1 MTLMTTTD
9 IAPDTMSAAEMV
21 ALTKRHSIFSW
32 SAQASVNPIPMVRGE
47 GIYFWDADGKRYID
61 MNSQLMCVNIGH
73 GDRRVIDAIK
83 RQADELVYAGPG
95 MATAVRARLGKMLAE
110 RTPGDLNRFF
120 FTLGGAEANENAI
133 RIARMVTGRQK
144 IMVRYRSY
152 HGATAGAI
160 SLTGDPRRWANEPGV
175 PGVVRFFD
183 PYKYRSHLYRD
194 GDSDAAFVERC
205 LDEVEET
212 IMYEGGHT
220 IAAMFV
226 ETVTGTNGLIVPPD
240 GYLQGLRE
248 ICSRHGILLVC
259 DEVMCGLGRTGRWFA
274 CDHWNVVPDMI
285 TMAKGLTS
293 AYLPLGAVA
302 VSDQIAAY
310 FDRNVFYGGLTYNAH
325 PMSLAASEACLQV
338 MIDDDTMNHVQ
349 RVGRTMSDL
358 HAQMKEKH
366 PSVGDV
372 RSIGLFGVLELV
384 RNRTTKEPMAP
395 FNGSSPEMQRLASTL
410 RENGMYAFVNWNNL
424 FTNPPLCIT
433 EEQLHESF
441 AIIDRALEITDAAVT
456 G

>member
-1 MTLMTTTD
+1 MT
-9 IAPDTMSAAEMV
+9 IADTVDTMTAEEIV
-21 ALTKRHSIFSW
+21 SLTKRHTIFSW

-47 GIYFWDADGKRYID
+47 GIYFWDANGKRYID

-73 GDRRVIDAIK
+73 GNKRVIEAIK
-83 RQADELVYAGPG
+83 SQAEELAYAGPG

-110 RTPGDLNRFF
+110 LTPGDLNRFF

-183 PYKYRSHLYRD
+183 PYKYRSHLYRE
-194 GDSDAAFVERC
+194 GDSDEQFTRRC
-205 LDEVEET
+205 LDEIEET

-220 IAAMFV
+220 IAAIFI
-226 ETVTGTNGLIVPPD
+226 ETVTGTNGLIVPPP
-240 GYLQGLRE
+240 GYIQGLRE
-248 ICSRHGILLVC
+248 ICDRHGILLVC

-274 CDHWNVVPDMI
+274 VDHWNVVPDMI

-302 VSDQIAAY
+302 VSDRIAGY
-310 FDRNVFYGGLTYNAH
+310 FDKNVFYGGLTYNAH
-325 PMSLAASEACLQV
+325 PMSLAAAEACIQV
-338 MIDDDTMNHVQ
+338 MKDDGTMEHTQ
-349 RVGRTMSDL
+349 RMGRVMASL
-358 HAQMKEKH
+358 HEEMKAKH

-384 RNRTTKEPMAP
+384 RNRETKEPLAP
-395 FNGSSPEMQRLASTL
+395 FNGTSPEMQRLGAFL
-410 RENGMYAFVNWNNL
+410 KEQGMYAFINWNNL

-433 EEQLHESF
+433 EEQLKESF
-441 AIIDRALEITDAAVT
+441 AIIDRGLEITDAAVR
-456 G
+456 

>member
-1 MTLMTTTD
+1 MTVIDATEAMT
-9 IAPDTMSAAEMV
+9 AAEIID
-21 ALTKRHSIFSW
+21 LSKRHSIFSW
-32 SAQASVNPIPMVRGE
+32 SAQASLNPIAMVRGE

-95 MATAVRARLGKMLAE
+95 MATAVRARVGKMLAE
-110 RTPGDLNRFF
+110 LTPGDLNRFF

-133 RIARMVTGRQK
+133 RIARMVSGRQK
-144 IMVRYRSY
+144 IMVRYRAY

-160 SLTGDPRRWANEPGV
+160 TLTGDPRRWANEPGI

-183 PYKYRSHLYRD
+183 PYKYRSHSWRD
-194 GDSDAAFVERC
+194 GDSDEAFTQRC
-205 LDEVEET
+205 LEE
-212 IMYEGGHT
+212 IEEIVMYEGGHT
-220 IAAMFV
+220 IAAIFV

-240 GYLQGLRE
+240 GYMQGLRA
-248 ICSRHGILLVC
+248 ICDKHGIMLVC

-274 CDHWNVVPDMI
+274 ADHWGVVPDMI

-302 VSDQIAAY
+302 MSDRIASH

-325 PMSLAASEACLQV
+325 PMSLAAAEACLQA
-338 MIDDDTMNHVQ
+338 MIEDDTMNHVQ
-349 RVGRTMSDL
+349 RMGTVMKEL
-358 HAQMKEKH
+358 HDEMKEKH

-384 RNRTTKEPMAP
+384 RNRATKEPMAP
-395 FNGSSPEMQRLASTL
+395 YNGTSPEMQRLGAFL
-410 RENGMYAFVNWNNL
+410 REQGMYAFLNWNNV

-433 EEQLHESF
+433 EEQLREAF
-441 AIIDRALEITDAAVT
+441 EILDRGLEITDAAV
-456 G
+456 

>member
-1 MTLMTTTD
+1 MTITELSETMT
-9 IAPDTMSAAEMV
+9 AAEMV
-21 ALTKRHSIFSW
+21 SLTKRHSIFSW

-73 GDRRVIDAIK
+73 GDKRVIEAIK

-95 MATAVRARLGKMLAE
+95 MATAVRARVGKMLADL
-110 RTPGDLNRFF
+110 TPGDLNRFF

-144 IMVRYRSY
+144 IMARYRGY

-160 SLTGDPRRWANEPGV
+160 SLTGDPRRWANEPGI

-183 PYKYRSHLYRD
+183 PYKYRSHLYRE
-194 GDSDAAFVERC
+194 GDSDTEFTGRC
-205 LDEVEET
+205 LDEVEE
-212 IMYEGGHT
+212 IVMYEGGHT

-248 ICSRHGILLVC
+248 ICDRHGILLVC

-274 CDHWNVVPDMI
+274 ADHWNVTPDMI

-302 VSDQIAAY
+302 MSDRIASH
-310 FDRNVFYGGLTYNAH
+310 FDKNVYYGGLTYNAH
-325 PMSLAASEACLQV
+325 PMSLAAAEACLQV
-338 MIDDDTMNHVQ
+338 MKDDDTMNHVQ
-349 RVGRTMSDL
+349 RMGKVMSAL
-358 HAQMKEKH
+358 HAEMKEKH

-384 RNRTTKEPMAP
+384 RDRTTKEPLAP
-395 FNGSSPEMQRLASTL
+395 FNATSPEMQRLGAYL
-410 RENGMYAFVNWNNL
+410 REHGMYAFLNWNNL

-433 EEQLHESF
+433 EEQLKESF
-441 AIIDRALEITDAAVT
+441 AIIDRALEITDAAVA

>member
-1 MTLMTTTD
+1 MTTTD
-9 IAPDTMSAAEMV
+9 IAPETMSAAEMV
-21 ALTKRHSIFSW
+21 SLTKRHSIFSW

-47 GIYFWDADGKRYID
+47 GIYFWDADGRRYID

-183 PYKYRSHLYRD
+183 PYKYRSHLYRE
-194 GDSDAAFVERC
+194 GDSDAAFVQRC

-259 DEVMCGLGRTGRWFA
+259 DEVMCGLGRTGHWFA
-274 CDHWNVVPDMI
+274 CDRWNVVPDMI

-325 PMSLAASEACLQV
+325 PMSLAAAEACLQV

-349 RVGRTMSDL
+349 RMGSVLSGL

-384 RNRTTKEPMAP
+384 RNRATKEPMAP
-395 FNGSSPEMQRLASTL
+395 FNGSSPEMQRLGGYL

-433 EEQLHESF
+433 EEQLQESF
-441 AIIDRALEITDAAVT
+441 SIIDRALEITDAVVVA
-456 G
+456 

>member
-1 MTLMTTTD
+1 MT
-9 IAPDTMSAAEMV
+9 IADTVDTMTAEEIV
-21 ALTKRHSIFSW
+21 SLTKRHTIFSW
-32 SAQASVNPIPMVRGE
+32 SAQGSVNPIPMVRGE
-47 GIYFWDADGKRYID
+47 GIYFWDANGKRYID

-73 GDRRVIDAIK
+73 GNKRVIEAIK
-83 RQADELVYAGPG
+83 SQAEELAYAGPG

-110 RTPGDLNRFF
+110 LTPGDLNRFF

-183 PYKYRSHLYRD
+183 PYKYRSHLYRE
-194 GDSDAAFVERC
+194 GDSDEQFTRRC
-205 LDEVEET
+205 LDEIEET

-220 IAAMFV
+220 IAAIFI
-226 ETVTGTNGLIVPPD
+226 ETVTGTNGLIVPPP
-240 GYLQGLRE
+240 GYIQGLRE
-248 ICSRHGILLVC
+248 ICDRHGILLVC

-274 CDHWNVVPDMI
+274 VDHWNVIPDMI

-302 VSDQIAAY
+302 VSDRIAGY
-310 FDRNVFYGGLTYNAH
+310 FDKNVFYGGLTYNAH
-325 PMSLAASEACLQV
+325 PMSLAAAEACIQV
-338 MIDDDTMNHVQ
+338 MKDDGTMEHTQ
-349 RVGRTMSDL
+349 RMGRVMASL
-358 HAQMKEKH
+358 HEEMKAKH

-384 RNRTTKEPMAP
+384 RNRETKEPLAP
-395 FNGSSPEMQRLASTL
+395 FNGTSPEMQRLGAFL
-410 RENGMYAFVNWNNL
+410 KEQGMYAFINWNNL

-433 EEQLHESF
+433 EEQLKESF
-441 AIIDRALEITDAAVT
+441 AIIDRGLEITDAAVR
-456 G
+456 

>member
-1 MTLMTTTD
+1 
-9 IAPDTMSAAEMV
+9 
-21 ALTKRHSIFSW
+21 
-32 SAQASVNPIPMVRGE
+32 
-47 GIYFWDADGKRYID
+47 
-61 MNSQLMCVNIGH
+61 
-73 GDRRVIDAIK
+73 
-83 RQADELVYAGPG
+83 
-95 MATAVRARLGKMLAE
+95 MATAVRARLGKTLADL
-110 RTPGDLNRFF
+110 TPGDLNRFF

-183 PYKYRSHLYRD
+183 PYKYRSHLYRE
-194 GDSDAAFVERC
+194 GDSEEQFTRRC
-205 LDEVEET
+205 LDEIEET

-220 IAAMFV
+220 IAAMFI
-226 ETVTGTNGLIVPPD
+226 ETVTGTNGLIVPPQ
-240 GYLQGLRE
+240 GYIKGLRE
-248 ICSRHGILLVC
+248 ICDRHGILLVC
-259 DEVMCGLGRTGRWFA
+259 DEVMCGLGRTGNWFA
-274 CDHWNVVPDMI
+274 VNEWNVIPDMI

-302 VSDQIAAY
+302 LSDRIAGY
-310 FDRNVFYGGLTYNAH
+310 FDKNVFYGGLTYNAH
-325 PMSLAASEACLQV
+325 PMSLAAAEACIQV
-338 MIDDDTMNHVQ
+338 MKDDDTMGHTQ
-349 RVGRTMSDL
+349 RMGSVMAQL
-358 HAQMKEKH
+358 HADMKAKH

-384 RNRTTKEPMAP
+384 RNRETKEPMAP
-395 FNGSSPEMQRLASTL
+395 FNSTSPEMQKLGAFL
-410 RENGMYAFVNWNNL
+410 REQGMYAFINWNNL

-441 AIIDRALEITDAAVT
+441 AIIDRALEITDAAVV
-456 G
+456 

>member
-1 MTLMTTTD
+1 MTTTETTG
-9 IAPDTMSAAEMV
+9 AMTAEEIV
-21 ALTKRHSIFSW
+21 SLTKRHTIFSW
-32 SAQASVNPIPMVRGE
+32 SAQGSVNPIPMVRGE

-73 GDRRVIDAIK
+73 GERRVIDAIK

-95 MATAVRARLGKMLAE
+95 MASPVRARIGRMLADL
-110 RTPGDLNRFF
+110 TPGDLNHFF
-120 FTLGGAEANENAI
+120 FTLGGAEANENAL
-133 RIARMVTGRQK
+133 RIARTVTGRQK

-160 SLTGDPRRWANEPGV
+160 SLTGDPRRWPNEPGI

-183 PYKYRSHLYRD
+183 PYKYRSHLYRE
-194 GDSDAAFVERC
+194 GDSDETFTGRC
-205 LDEVEET
+205 LDEVEE
-212 IMYEGGHT
+212 IIAYEGPKT
-220 IAAMFV
+220 IAAIFI
-226 ETVTGTNGLIVPPD
+226 ETVTGTNGIIIPPD
-240 GYLQGLRE
+240 GYLRGLRD
-248 ICSRHGILLVC
+248 ICDRHGILLVA

-274 CDHWNVVPDMI
+274 VDHWNVVPDMI

-302 VSDQIAAY
+302 VSDRIAAY
-310 FDRNVFYGGLTYNAH
+310 FDKNVFYGGLTYSAH
-325 PMSLAASEACLQV
+325 PMSLAAAEACLQV
-338 MIDDDTMNHVQ
+338 MMEDDTIGHTQ
-349 RVGRTMSDL
+349 RVGHVLAEL
-358 HAQMKEKH
+358 HAEMKAKH

-384 RNRTTKEPMAP
+384 RNRETKEPMAP
-395 FNGSSPEMQRLASTL
+395 FNGTSPEMQNLGAFL
-410 RENGMYAFVNWNNL
+410 RERGMYAFINWNNL

-433 EEQLHESF
+433 EEQLREAF
-441 AIIDRALEITDAAVT
+441 AIIDRGLEITDGGV